1 MCNTVSRLD
10 FIFAYHMFFF
20 YFDQLEEMTGTALGV
35 NCWQSHF
42 AMVVVLETAFAG
54 HFITS
59 FPEESTLTCQW
70 LIYLTEWLAW
80 LLRVYVK
87 YCDYQVRLSPKGKHR
102 FLSVHRS

>member
-1 MCNTVSRLD
+1 MCKAVLQYRFYFCISHS
-10 FIFAYHMFFF
+10 FV

-42 AMVVVLETAFAG
+42 AMVVVLETAFPG

-70 LIYLTEWLAW
+70 MIYLTEWLAW
-80 LLRVYVK
+80 LLRVYVE
-87 YCDYQVRLSPKGKHR
+87 YCYYKTIVMITISQG
-102 FLSVHRS
+102 